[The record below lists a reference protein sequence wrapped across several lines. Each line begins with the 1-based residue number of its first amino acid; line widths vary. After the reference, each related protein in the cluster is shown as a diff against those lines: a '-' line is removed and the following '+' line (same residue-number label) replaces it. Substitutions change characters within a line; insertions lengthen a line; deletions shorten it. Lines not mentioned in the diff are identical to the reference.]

1 MPSLN
6 QKVEVPIVLAGK
18 YKIKPEKRERF
29 LELARAGLTATL
41 QEPGNISYDLYEDI
55 QQANTFIY
63 FEEWQSREALQDH
76 LKQPYIV
83 PLIEEI
89 ADLLAEKPNV
99 RVYDIDNL
107 TYGLD

>member
-6 QKVEVPIVLAGK
+6 QKVEVPVVLAGK

-29 LELARAGLTATL
+29 LELARPGLKATL

-55 QQANTFIY
+55 QQPNTFIY
-63 FEEWQSREALQDH
+63 FEEWQSREALQEH

-89 ADLLAEKPNV
+89 SDLLAEQPNV
-99 RVYDIDNL
+99 RVYDVDKL
-107 TYGLD
+107 SYGLD